1 MGRGYKPIE
10 LIQTGLIDYM
20 FNLNMENRIR
30 IIIFLKIINVMV
42 GTVPI
47 YYGIIALVILI
58 LEV

>member
-20 FNLNMENRIR
+20 FNLLWKIKIR
-30 IIIFLKIINVMV
+30 DYHFSEKIINPVMV

-47 YYGIIALVILI
+47 YYKHQQHW
-58 LEV
+58 